1 MSEKKKKK
9 KNGRVKVGKLPQEE
23 KVLGRSQA
31 ANIKGGGGSPGGVLG
46 DRGDQISHKS
56 GQ

>member
-1 MSEKKKKK
+1 MSEKKKK
-9 KNGRVKVGKLPQEE
+9 KNGRVKVGKLPREE
-23 KVLGRSQA
+23 KALGRSQA

-46 DRGDQISHKS
+46 DRGDQIIHKS

>member
-1 MSEKKKKK
+1 MSEKKKK
-9 KNGRVKVGKLPQEE
+9 KNGRVKVGKLPREE
-23 KVLGRSQA
+23 KVLGRSA

-46 DRGDQISHKS
+46 DRGDQIIHKS